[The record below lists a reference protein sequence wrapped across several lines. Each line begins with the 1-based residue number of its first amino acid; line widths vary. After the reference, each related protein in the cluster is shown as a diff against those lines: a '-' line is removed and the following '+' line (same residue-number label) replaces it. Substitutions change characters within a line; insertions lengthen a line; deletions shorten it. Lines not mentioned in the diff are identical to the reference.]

1 MSKTSAIIAAALTV
15 LLLTAAAILS
25 ILAQV
30 LALNGASE
38 SQGTIALG
46 TSLACQGMSI
56 LLCGALTMTLTRSL
70 VEHLGWNKAL
80 AAAAAVAAGTAL
92 GLGLAF
98 ISILAGI
105 ASAGIS

>member
-15 LLLTAAAILS
+15 LLLTTAAILS
-25 ILAQV
+25 IMAQM

-38 SQGTIALG
+38 NQGTIALG
-46 TSLACQGMSI
+46 TSLACQGVGI
-56 LLCGALTMTLTRSL
+56 LLCGALTMTLTRRL

-98 ISILAGI
+98 ISILIGI